1 MGLQQAPS
9 YLSEELF
16 AQPLVQALFSEDE
29 NVDMDMDMGE
39 AAHTAAEEKEM
50 WLDPTEAIAILE
62 GTNEKYEKMK
72 DLFSKVVWE

>member
-16 AQPLVQALFSEDE
+16 AQPLVQALLSEDE
-29 NVDMDMDMGE
+29 DVDMEMEE
-39 AAHTAAEEKEM
+39 AVDAASEEKEM
-50 WLDPTEAIAILE
+50 WLDPAEAIAILE

-72 DLFSKVVWE
+72 DLFSKVVWS